1 MNYYALI
8 ESEYEGKVALARYYY
23 DECCGGKLRHSID
36 IIITMLPIEIG
47 APNIPHLLYPT
58 IFKQEESIDDQII
71 LLPSRSISAEN
82 MLKKQQSIAD
92 KLKASDEINHH
103 DSSTNNGM
111 LPIIED
117 EPSSKRSHENK
128 EEVLSPKTKFMK
140 HKEKYT
146 DYIIKLLGCTFA
158 KNTIDS
164 SASQSVNN
172 TSIEKVKK
180 TKTNISPFKTP
191 CRHKGYEEIESV
203 VSSNESLKMLKR
215 GIVSHE
221 LNQYLNANCIHSEKR
236 IKRQNNLMN
245 AQTLLPPIHVKSNT
259 VISLVKSINNIIQK
273 SCTNFQKDA
282 QKKED
287 TREIYENVGF
297 NFKKIKIPPK
307 YNK

>member
-1 MNYYALI
+1 
-8 ESEYEGKVALARYYY
+8 
-23 DECCGGKLRHSID
+23 
-36 IIITMLPIEIG
+36 
-47 APNIPHLLYPT
+47 
-58 IFKQEESIDDQII
+58 
-71 LLPSRSISAEN
+71 
-82 MLKKQQSIAD
+82 
-92 KLKASDEINHH
+92 
-103 DSSTNNGM
+103 M

-128 EEVLSPKTKFMK
+128 EDVLSPKTKFMK

-172 TSIEKVKK
+172 TSIEKAKK
-180 TKTNISPFKTP
+180 IKSYISPFKTP
-191 CRHKGYEEIESV
+191 TRHKGYEEIESV
-203 VSSNESLKMLKR
+203 VRSNESLKMLKR

-221 LNQYLNANCIHSEKR
+221 LNQYLNAACIHSERR

-259 VISLVKSINNIIQK
+259 IISEVKSRNNIVQK
-273 SCTNFQKDA
+273 SCTNFHKDI
-282 QKKED
+282 KHRENTK
-287 TREIYENVGF
+287 EIYENVGF
-297 NFKKIKIPPK
+297 NFKKIKIQPK